1 MGGGSSGGVIWG
13 TPWDTP
19 IWGFWPVL
27 ELFSPFGQ
35 GGPFWGV
42 GGGFGMGRLGLEGD
56 IGGAPTG
63 GHYPGSAHDGRPIM
77 SEGTIR
83 DPGGGTPRRPVSEG
97 IGWWRG
103 VPGGS
108 IFGLKMQENC
118 KVAMKLGPFW
128 GVCTVFWGFSHKF
141 R

>member
-1 MGGGSSGGVIWG
+1 MGYPLGYPYLGVLASSGIIFAIWPGGSILGGRGWFWHG
-13 TPWDTP
+13 TVRIRRGYRGCPY
-19 IWGFWPVL
+19 
-27 ELFSPFGQ
+27 
-35 GGPFWGV
+35 GGPS
-42 GGGFGMGRLGLEGD
+42 
-56 IGGAPTG
+56 
-63 GHYPGSAHDGRPIM
+63 PGSAHDGRPIM